1 MEPQIII
8 YQEKNTKRWIAQV
21 IDIDNFTDTDTD
33 TDTGTAGSQL
43 WLGVFDSKEEA
54 REAALKEMEKKAELL
69 KVPLFQMDLS
79 MANF

>member
-1 MEPQIII
+1 METQIII
-8 YQEKNTKRWIAQV
+8 YQKKNTKRWIAQV
-21 IDIDNFTDTDTD
+21 IDIDNFTD

-54 REAALKEMEKKAELL
+54 REAALREMEKKAELL

-79 MANF
+79 MANY

>member
-21 IDIDNFTDTDTD
+21 IDIDNFTDT
-33 TDTGTAGSQL
+33 GTAGSQL

-54 REAALKEMEKKAELL
+54 REAALREMEKKAELL

-79 MANF
+79 MAND

>member
-8 YQEKNTKRWIAQV
+8 YQEKNKKRWVAEV

-43 WLGVFDSKEEA
+43 WWGVFDSKEEA
-54 REAALKEMEKKAELL
+54 REAALREKEKKAELL
-69 KVPLFQMDLS
+69 KVPLFQMD
-79 MANF
+79 MWVVN

>member
-21 IDIDNFTDTDTD
+21 IDIDNFTDTDT
-33 TDTGTAGSQL
+33 AGSQL

-54 REAALKEMEKKAELL
+54 REAALREMEKKAELL

-79 MANF
+79 MANY